1 VDPPWSLVVIALNVF
16 VIWSITTSDQGGSTP
31 TQ

>member
-1 VDPPWSLVVIALNVF
+1 VVIALNVF